1 MKELTNKLL
10 DELSSLS
17 AIGWTDAEL
26 AGYLD
31 ITERQ
36 MATILATPATSTGSV
51 TGASTGPA
59 TDEQKIRDAINRGQ
73 LEKRAKIELAVVR
86 GAMDGDP
93 DSVER
98 FRDIVRD
105 KSFTISKLD
114 LFGGAEKEGAFEKI
128 QEYIASGSKGDL
140 SDKEQIYID
149 LLTLIYSLDGQYG
162 KRRTVKFL
170 TAAPFCIP
178 YQRASDIYSE
188 AMELF
193 FCNRKVSKEAM
204 RNKMAD
210 QFDTLYV
217 AARDA
222 AKTSKDYAV
231 AADILANK
239 ARALQ
244 LDKDDPAK
252 LPAELYQPM
261 FRLLSATPESIGL
274 PAANRD
280 ELERQIDTV
289 VAPEAVKRRLRTDAG
304 ITDLDIVK
312 YLEDAKE
319 ES

>member
-1 MKELTNKLL
+1 MKVLTPKLL
-10 DELSSLS
+10 DDLSSL
-17 AIGWTDAEL
+17 AALGWTDAEL
-26 AGYLD
+26 AGFLD

-36 MATILATPATSTGSV
+36 LADILADPTSTDN
-51 TGASTGPA
+51 PN
-59 TDEQKIRDAINRGQ
+59 IRDAIKRGQ

-86 GAMDGDP
+86 GAMDGDSGSI
-93 DSVER
+93 DQ

-105 KSFTISKLD
+105 KSFSISKLD
-114 LFGGAEKEGAFEKI
+114 LFGGAEKEGAFERI

-140 SDKEQIYID
+140 SDKERVYID
-149 LLTLIYSLDGQYG
+149 LLTLVYSLDGQYG
-162 KRRTVKFL
+162 KRRTVRFL
-170 TAAPFCIP
+170 TSEPFGLP
-178 YQRASDIYSE
+178 YQRAADIYSE

-193 FCNRKVSKEAM
+193 YCNRKVSKEAL

-217 AARDA
+217 AARNA

-252 LPAELYQPM
+252 LPAEIYQPM

-280 ELERQIDTV
+280 ELERQIETV

>member
-1 MKELTNKLL
+1 MKVLTPKLL
-10 DELSSLS
+10 DDLSSL
-17 AIGWTDAEL
+17 AALGWTDAEL
-26 AGYLD
+26 AGFLD

-36 MATILATPATSTGSV
+36 LADILADPTSTDN
-51 TGASTGPA
+51 PN
-59 TDEQKIRDAINRGQ
+59 IRDAIKRGQ

-86 GAMDGDP
+86 GAMDGDAG
-93 DSVER
+93 SIEQ

-105 KSFTISKLD
+105 KSFSISKLD
-114 LFGGAEKEGAFEKI
+114 LFGGAEKEGAFERI

-140 SDKEQIYID
+140 SDKERVYID

-162 KRRTVKFL
+162 KRRTVRFL
-170 TAAPFCIP
+170 TSEPFGLP
-178 YQRASDIYSE
+178 YQRAADIYSE

-193 FCNRKVSKEAM
+193 YCNRKVSKEAM

-244 LDKDDPAK
+244 LDRDDPAK
-252 LPAELYQPM
+252 LPAEIYRPM

-289 VAPEAVKRRLRTDAG
+289 VAPESVKRRLRTDAG
-304 ITDLDIVK
+304 IVDLDIVK

>member
-1 MKELTNKLL
+1 MKELTPELL
-10 DELSSLS
+10 DDLSSL
-17 AIGWTDAEL
+17 AALGWTDAEL
-26 AGYLD
+26 AGFLD

-36 MATILATPATSTGSV
+36 LAAILADPTSTDD
-51 TGASTGPA
+51 PN
-59 TDEQKIRDAINRGQ
+59 IRDAIKRGQ

-86 GAMDGDP
+86 GAMEGDSGSI
-93 DSVER
+93 DQ

-105 KSFTISKLD
+105 KSFSISKLD
-114 LFGGAEKEGAFEKI
+114 LFGGAEKEGAFERI

-140 SDKEQIYID
+140 SDKERVYID
-149 LLTLIYSLDGQYG
+149 LLTLVYSLDGQYG
-162 KRRTVKFL
+162 KRRTVRFL
-170 TAAPFCIP
+170 TSEPFGLP
-178 YQRASDIYSE
+178 YQRAADIYSE

-193 FCNRKVSKEAM
+193 YCNRKVSKDAL

-231 AADILANK
+231 AADILVNK

-244 LDKDDPAK
+244 LDRDDPAK
-252 LPAELYQPM
+252 LPAEVYQPM

-280 ELERQIDTV
+280 ELERQIETV

>member
-1 MKELTNKLL
+1 MKVLTPELL
-10 DELSSLS
+10 DDLSSL
-17 AIGWTDAEL
+17 AALGWTDAEL
-26 AGYLD
+26 AGFLD

-36 MATILATPATSTGSV
+36 LADILADPTSTDD
-51 TGASTGPA
+51 PN
-59 TDEQKIRDAINRGQ
+59 IRDAIKRGQ
-73 LEKRAKIELAVVR
+73 LEQRAKIELAVVR
-86 GAMDGDP
+86 GAMGGDSGSI
-93 DSVER
+93 DQ

-105 KSFTISKLD
+105 KSFSISKLD
-114 LFGGAEKEGAFEKI
+114 LFGGAEKEGAFERI

-140 SDKEQIYID
+140 SDKERVYID
-149 LLTLIYSLDGQYG
+149 LLTLVYSLDGQYG
-162 KRRTVKFL
+162 KRRTVRFL
-170 TAAPFCIP
+170 TSEPFGLP
-178 YQRASDIYSE
+178 YQRAADIYSE

-193 FCNRKVSKEAM
+193 YCNRKVSKDAL

-231 AADILANK
+231 AADILVNK

-244 LDKDDPAK
+244 LDRDDPAK
-252 LPAELYQPM
+252 LPAEVYQPM

-280 ELERQIDTV
+280 ELERQIETV

>member
-1 MKELTNKLL
+1 MKVLTPKLL
-10 DELSSLS
+10 DDLSSL
-17 AIGWTDAEL
+17 AALGWTDAEL
-26 AGYLD
+26 ARFLD

-36 MATILATPATSTGSV
+36 LADILADPTP
-51 TGASTGPA
+51 
-59 TDEQKIRDAINRGQ
+59 TDNPNIRDAIKRGQ

-86 GAMDGDP
+86 GAMEGDSGSI
-93 DSVER
+93 DQ

-105 KSFTISKLD
+105 KSFSISKLD
-114 LFGGAEKEGAFEKI
+114 LFGGAEKEGAFKRI

-140 SDKEQIYID
+140 SDKERVYID
-149 LLTLIYSLDGQYG
+149 LLTLVYSLDGQYG
-162 KRRTVKFL
+162 KRRTVRFL
-170 TAAPFCIP
+170 TSEPFGLP
-178 YQRASDIYSE
+178 YQRAADIYSE

-193 FCNRKVSKEAM
+193 YCNRKVSKDAL

-244 LDKDDPAK
+244 LDRDDPAK
-252 LPAELYQPM
+252 LPAEIYQPM

-280 ELERQIDTV
+280 ELERQIETV

-304 ITDLDIVK
+304 IVDLDIVK

>member
-1 MKELTNKLL
+1 MKVLTPKLL
-10 DELSSLS
+10 DDLSSL
-17 AIGWTDAEL
+17 AALGWTDAEL
-26 AGYLD
+26 AGFLD

-36 MATILATPATSTGSV
+36 LAAILADPTSTDD
-51 TGASTGPA
+51 PN
-59 TDEQKIRDAINRGQ
+59 IRDAIKRGQ

-86 GAMDGDP
+86 GAMKGDSGSI
-93 DSVER
+93 DQ

-105 KSFTISKLD
+105 KSFSISKLD
-114 LFGGAEKEGAFEKI
+114 LFGGAEKEGAFERI

-140 SDKEQIYID
+140 SDKERMYID
-149 LLTLIYSLDGQYG
+149 LLTLVYSLDGQYG
-162 KRRTVKFL
+162 KRRTVRFL
-170 TAAPFCIP
+170 TSEPFGLP
-178 YQRASDIYSE
+178 YQRAADIYSE

-193 FCNRKVSKEAM
+193 YCNRKVSKEAL

-244 LDKDDPAK
+244 LDRDDPAK
-252 LPAELYQPM
+252 LPAEVYQPM

-289 VAPEAVKRRLRTDAG
+289 VAPESVKRRLRTDAG
-304 ITDLDIVK
+304 IVDLDIVK

>member
-1 MKELTNKLL
+1 MKVLTPKLL
-10 DELSSLS
+10 DDLSSL
-17 AIGWTDAEL
+17 AALGWTDAEL
-26 AGYLD
+26 ARFLD

-36 MATILATPATSTGSV
+36 LADILADPTQ
-51 TGASTGPA
+51 
-59 TDEQKIRDAINRGQ
+59 TDNPNIRDAIKRGQ

-86 GAMDGDP
+86 GAMDGDTG
-93 DSVER
+93 SIEQ

-105 KSFTISKLD
+105 KSFSISKLD
-114 LFGGAEKEGAFEKI
+114 LFGGAEKEGAFERI

-140 SDKEQIYID
+140 SDKERVYID

-162 KRRTVKFL
+162 KRRTVRFL
-170 TAAPFCIP
+170 TSEPFGLP
-178 YQRASDIYSE
+178 YQRAADIYSE

-193 FCNRKVSKEAM
+193 YCNRKVSKEAM

-244 LDKDDPAK
+244 LDRDDPAK
-252 LPAELYQPM
+252 LPAEIYRPM

-280 ELERQIDTV
+280 ELERQIETV

-304 ITDLDIVK
+304 IVDLDIVK

>member
-1 MKELTNKLL
+1 MKVLTPKLL
-10 DELSSLS
+10 DDLSSL
-17 AIGWTDAEL
+17 AALGWTDAEL
-26 AGYLD
+26 AGFLD

-36 MATILATPATSTGSV
+36 LADILADPTSTDN
-51 TGASTGPA
+51 PN
-59 TDEQKIRDAINRGQ
+59 IRDAIKRGQ

-86 GAMDGDP
+86 GAMDGDAG
-93 DSVER
+93 SIEQ

-105 KSFTISKLD
+105 KSFSISKLD
-114 LFGGAEKEGAFEKI
+114 LFGGAEKEGAFERI

-140 SDKEQIYID
+140 SDKERVYID
-149 LLTLIYSLDGQYG
+149 LLTLVYSLDGQYG
-162 KRRTVKFL
+162 KRRTVRFL
-170 TAAPFCIP
+170 TSEPFGLP
-178 YQRASDIYSE
+178 YQRAADIYSE

-193 FCNRKVSKEAM
+193 YCNRKVSKDAL

-244 LDKDDPAK
+244 LDRDDPAK
-252 LPAELYQPM
+252 LPAEVYQPM

-289 VAPEAVKRRLRTDAG
+289 VAPESVKRRLRTDAG

>member
-1 MKELTNKLL
+1 MKVLTPKLL
-10 DELSSLS
+10 DDLSSL
-17 AIGWTDAEL
+17 AALGWTDAEL
-26 AGYLD
+26 AGFLD

-36 MATILATPATSTGSV
+36 LAAILADPTP
-51 TGASTGPA
+51 
-59 TDEQKIRDAINRGQ
+59 TDDPNIRDAIKRGQ

-86 GAMDGDP
+86 GAMEGDSGSI
-93 DSVER
+93 DQ

-105 KSFTISKLD
+105 KSFSISKLD
-114 LFGGAEKEGAFEKI
+114 LFGGAEKEGAFERI

-140 SDKEQIYID
+140 SDKERVYID
-149 LLTLIYSLDGQYG
+149 LLTLVYSLDGQYG
-162 KRRTVKFL
+162 KRRTVRFL
-170 TAAPFCIP
+170 TSEPFGLP
-178 YQRASDIYSE
+178 YQRAADIYSE

-193 FCNRKVSKEAM
+193 YCNRKVSKDAL

-231 AADILANK
+231 AADILVNK

-252 LPAELYQPM
+252 LPAEIYQPM

-289 VAPEAVKRRLRTDAG
+289 VAPESVKRRLRTDAG
-304 ITDLDIVK
+304 IVDLDIVK

>member
-1 MKELTNKLL
+1 MKVLTPELL
-10 DELSSLS
+10 DDLSSL
-17 AIGWTDAEL
+17 AALGWTDAEL
-26 AGYLD
+26 AGFLD

-36 MATILATPATSTGSV
+36 LAAILADPTSTDD
-51 TGASTGPA
+51 PN
-59 TDEQKIRDAINRGQ
+59 IRDAIKRGQ

-86 GAMDGDP
+86 GAMEGDSGSI
-93 DSVER
+93 DQ

-105 KSFTISKLD
+105 KSFSISKLD
-114 LFGGAEKEGAFEKI
+114 LFGGAEKEGAFERI

-140 SDKEQIYID
+140 SDKERVYID
-149 LLTLIYSLDGQYG
+149 LLTLVYSLDGQYG
-162 KRRTVKFL
+162 KRRTVRFL
-170 TAAPFCIP
+170 TSEPFGLP
-178 YQRASDIYSE
+178 YQRAADIYSE

-193 FCNRKVSKEAM
+193 YCNRKVSKDAL

-244 LDKDDPAK
+244 LDRDDPAK
-252 LPAELYQPM
+252 LPAEIYQPM

-280 ELERQIDTV
+280 ELERQIETV

>member
-1 MKELTNKLL
+1 MKVLTPKLL
-10 DELSSLS
+10 DDLSSL
-17 AIGWTDAEL
+17 AALGWTDAEL
-26 AGYLD
+26 AGFLD

-36 MATILATPATSTGSV
+36 LAAILADPTSTDD
-51 TGASTGPA
+51 PN
-59 TDEQKIRDAINRGQ
+59 IRDAIKRGQ

-86 GAMDGDP
+86 GAMEGDSGSI
-93 DSVER
+93 DQ

-105 KSFTISKLD
+105 KSFSISKLD
-114 LFGGAEKEGAFEKI
+114 LFGGAEKEGAFERI

-140 SDKEQIYID
+140 SDKERVYID
-149 LLTLIYSLDGQYG
+149 LLTLVYSLDGQYG
-162 KRRTVKFL
+162 KRRTVRFL
-170 TAAPFCIP
+170 TSEPFGLP
-178 YQRASDIYSE
+178 YQRAADIYSE

-193 FCNRKVSKEAM
+193 YCNRKVSKEAL

-244 LDKDDPAK
+244 LDRDDPAK
-252 LPAELYQPM
+252 LPAEVYQPM

-289 VAPEAVKRRLRTDAG
+289 VAPESVKRRLRTDAG

>member
-1 MKELTNKLL
+1 MKALTPELL
-10 DELSSLS
+10 DDLSSL
-17 AIGWTDAEL
+17 AALGWTDAEL
-26 AGYLD
+26 AGFLD

-36 MATILATPATSTGSV
+36 LAAILADPTSTDD
-51 TGASTGPA
+51 PN
-59 TDEQKIRDAINRGQ
+59 IRDAIKRGQ

-86 GAMDGDP
+86 GAMGGDSGSI
-93 DSVER
+93 DQ

-105 KSFTISKLD
+105 KSFSISKLD
-114 LFGGAEKEGAFEKI
+114 LFGGAEKEGAFERI

-140 SDKEQIYID
+140 SDKERVYID
-149 LLTLIYSLDGQYG
+149 LLTLVYSLDGQYG
-162 KRRTVKFL
+162 KRRTVRFL
-170 TAAPFCIP
+170 TSEPFGLP
-178 YQRASDIYSE
+178 YQRAADIYSE

-193 FCNRKVSKEAM
+193 YCNRKVSKDAL

-231 AADILANK
+231 AADILVNK

-244 LDKDDPAK
+244 LDRDDPAK
-252 LPAELYQPM
+252 LPAEVYQPM

-280 ELERQIDTV
+280 ELERQIETV

>member
-1 MKELTNKLL
+1 MTNMKGLTRELL
-10 DELSSLS
+10 DDLSSL
-17 AIGWTDAEL
+17 AALGWSEREMAGWLEITERDLDKILAGECGTDAE
-26 AGYLD
+26 
-31 ITERQ
+31 
-36 MATILATPATSTGSV
+36 
-51 TGASTGPA
+51 
-59 TDEQKIRDAINRGQ
+59 RDVKYAIEHGR
-73 LEKRAKIELAVVR
+73 LEKRAKVELAVVR
-86 GAMDGDP
+86 GAIGGDT
-93 DSVER
+93 DSIKQFSE
-98 FRDIVRD
+98 IVRD
-105 KSFTISKLD
+105 KTFSISKLD
-114 LFGGAEKEGAFEKI
+114 LFGGAEKEGAFERV

-140 SDKEQIYID
+140 PDKERIYID
-149 LLTLIYSLDGQYG
+149 LLTLVYSLDGQYG

-170 TAAPFCIP
+170 TADPFRIP
-178 YQRASDIYSE
+178 YQRAVEIYSE
-188 AMELF
+188 AVELF
-193 FCNRKVSKEAM
+193 YCNRRVSKEAL

-222 AKTSKDYAV
+222 AKTSKDYEV
-231 AADILANK
+231 AASILANK
-239 ARALQ
+239 AKALQ

-252 LPAELYQPM
+252 LPAETYQPM

-289 VAPEAVKRRLRTDAG
+289 VAPELVKRRLKIEAG

>member
-1 MKELTNKLL
+1 MKVLTPKLL
-10 DELSSLS
+10 DDLSSL
-17 AIGWTDAEL
+17 AALGWTDAEL
-26 AGYLD
+26 AGFLD

-36 MATILATPATSTGSV
+36 LADILADPTSTDD
-51 TGASTGPA
+51 PN
-59 TDEQKIRDAINRGQ
+59 IRDAIKRGQ

-86 GAMDGDP
+86 GAMDGDSGSI
-93 DSVER
+93 DQ

-105 KSFTISKLD
+105 KSFSISKLD
-114 LFGGAEKEGAFEKI
+114 LFGGAEKEGAFERI

-140 SDKEQIYID
+140 SDKERVYID
-149 LLTLIYSLDGQYG
+149 LLTLVYSLDGQYG
-162 KRRTVKFL
+162 KRRTVRFL
-170 TAAPFCIP
+170 TSEPFGLP
-178 YQRASDIYSE
+178 YQRAADIYSE

-193 FCNRKVSKEAM
+193 YCNRKVSKDAL

-239 ARALQ
+239 ARVLQ
-244 LDKDDPAK
+244 LDRDDPAK
-252 LPAELYQPM
+252 LPAEVYQPM

-280 ELERQIDTV
+280 ELERQIETV

>member
-1 MKELTNKLL
+1 MKLLTPKLL
-10 DELSSLS
+10 DDLSSL
-17 AIGWTDAEL
+17 AALGWTDAEL
-26 AGYLD
+26 AGFLD

-36 MATILATPATSTGSV
+36 LSDILADPTP
-51 TGASTGPA
+51 
-59 TDEQKIRDAINRGQ
+59 TDNPNIRDAIKRGQ

-86 GAMDGDP
+86 GAMDGDA
-93 DSVER
+93 SSIEQ

-105 KSFTISKLD
+105 KSFSISKLD
-114 LFGGAEKEGAFEKI
+114 LFGGAEKEGAFERI

-140 SDKEQIYID
+140 SDKERVYID
-149 LLTLIYSLDGQYG
+149 LLTLVYSLDGQYG
-162 KRRTVKFL
+162 KRRTVRFL
-170 TAAPFCIP
+170 TSEPFGLP
-178 YQRASDIYSE
+178 YQRAADIYSE

-193 FCNRKVSKEAM
+193 YCNRKVSKDAL

-244 LDKDDPAK
+244 LDRDDPAK
-252 LPAELYQPM
+252 LPAEVYQPM

-289 VAPEAVKRRLRTDAG
+289 VAPESVKRRLRTDAG

>member
-1 MKELTNKLL
+1 MKVLTPKLL
-10 DELSSLS
+10 DDLSSL
-17 AIGWTDAEL
+17 AALGWTDAEL
-26 AGYLD
+26 AGFLD

-36 MATILATPATSTGSV
+36 LADILADPTSTDD
-51 TGASTGPA
+51 PN
-59 TDEQKIRDAINRGQ
+59 IRDAIKRGQ

-86 GAMDGDP
+86 GAMDGDAG
-93 DSVER
+93 SIEQ
-98 FRDIVRD
+98 FREIVRD
-105 KSFTISKLD
+105 KSFSISKLD
-114 LFGGAEKEGAFEKI
+114 LFGGAEKEGAFERI

-140 SDKEQIYID
+140 SDKERVYID
-149 LLTLIYSLDGQYG
+149 LLTLVYSLDGQYG
-162 KRRTVKFL
+162 KRRTVRFL
-170 TAAPFCIP
+170 TSEPFGLP
-178 YQRASDIYSE
+178 YQRAADIYSE

-193 FCNRKVSKEAM
+193 YCNRKVSKDAL

-231 AADILANK
+231 AADILVNK

-252 LPAELYQPM
+252 LPAEIYQPM

-289 VAPEAVKRRLRTDAG
+289 VAPESVKRRLRTDAG
-304 ITDLDIVK
+304 IVDLDIVK

>member
-1 MKELTNKLL
+1 MKVLTPKLL
-10 DELSSLS
+10 DDLSSL
-17 AIGWTDAEL
+17 AALGWTDAEL
-26 AGYLD
+26 AGFLD

-36 MATILATPATSTGSV
+36 LAAILADPTSTDD
-51 TGASTGPA
+51 PN
-59 TDEQKIRDAINRGQ
+59 IRDAIKRGQ

-86 GAMDGDP
+86 GAMKGDSGSI
-93 DSVER
+93 DQ

-105 KSFTISKLD
+105 KSFSISKLD
-114 LFGGAEKEGAFEKI
+114 LFGGAEKEGAFERI

-140 SDKEQIYID
+140 SDKERVYID
-149 LLTLIYSLDGQYG
+149 LLTLVYSLDGQYG
-162 KRRTVKFL
+162 KRRTVRFL
-170 TAAPFCIP
+170 TSEPFGLP
-178 YQRASDIYSE
+178 YQRAADIYSE

-193 FCNRKVSKEAM
+193 YCNRKVSKDAL

-231 AADILANK
+231 AADILVNK

-244 LDKDDPAK
+244 LDRDDPAK
-252 LPAELYQPM
+252 LPAEVYQPM

-280 ELERQIDTV
+280 ELERQIETV

>member
-1 MKELTNKLL
+1 MKELTPELL
-10 DELSSLS
+10 DDLSSL
-17 AIGWTDAEL
+17 AALGWTDAEL
-26 AGYLD
+26 AGFLD

-36 MATILATPATSTGSV
+36 LAAILADPTSTDD
-51 TGASTGPA
+51 PN
-59 TDEQKIRDAINRGQ
+59 IRDAIKRGQ
-73 LEKRAKIELAVVR
+73 LEKRAEIELAVVR
-86 GAMDGDP
+86 GAMGGDSGSI
-93 DSVER
+93 DQ
-98 FRDIVRD
+98 FREIVRD
-105 KSFTISKLD
+105 KSFSISKLD
-114 LFGGAEKEGAFEKI
+114 LFGGAEKEGAFERI

-140 SDKEQIYID
+140 SDKERVYID
-149 LLTLIYSLDGQYG
+149 LLTLVYSLDGQYG
-162 KRRTVKFL
+162 KRRTVRFL
-170 TAAPFCIP
+170 TSEPFGLP
-178 YQRASDIYSE
+178 YQRAADIYSE

-193 FCNRKVSKEAM
+193 YCNRKVSKDAL

-244 LDKDDPAK
+244 LDRDDPAK
-252 LPAELYQPM
+252 LPAEVYQPM

-280 ELERQIDTV
+280 ELERQIETV

>member
-1 MKELTNKLL
+1 MKVLTPKLL
-10 DELSSLS
+10 DDLSSL
-17 AIGWTDAEL
+17 AALGWTDAEL
-26 AGYLD
+26 ARFLD

-36 MATILATPATSTGSV
+36 LADILADPTP
-51 TGASTGPA
+51 
-59 TDEQKIRDAINRGQ
+59 TDNPNIRDAIKRGQ

-86 GAMDGDP
+86 GAMDGDAG
-93 DSVER
+93 SIEQ

-105 KSFTISKLD
+105 KSFSISKLD
-114 LFGGAEKEGAFEKI
+114 LFGGAEKEGAFKRI

-140 SDKEQIYID
+140 SDKERVYID

-162 KRRTVKFL
+162 KRRTVRFL
-170 TAAPFCIP
+170 TSEPFGLP
-178 YQRASDIYSE
+178 YQRAADIYSE
-188 AMELF
+188 AVELF

-231 AADILANK
+231 AADILVNK

-252 LPAELYQPM
+252 LPAEIYQPM

-289 VAPEAVKRRLRTDAG
+289 VAPESVKRRLRTDAG
-304 ITDLDIVK
+304 IVDLDIVK

>member
-1 MKELTNKLL
+1 MKVLTPKLL
-10 DELSSLS
+10 DDLSSL
-17 AIGWTDAEL
+17 AALGWTDAEL
-26 AGYLD
+26 AGFLD

-36 MATILATPATSTGSV
+36 LSDILADPTP
-51 TGASTGPA
+51 
-59 TDEQKIRDAINRGQ
+59 TDNPNIRDAIKRGQ

-86 GAMDGDP
+86 GAMDGDA
-93 DSVER
+93 SSIEQ

-105 KSFTISKLD
+105 KSFSISKLD
-114 LFGGAEKEGAFEKI
+114 LFGGAEKEGAFERI

-140 SDKEQIYID
+140 SDKERVYID
-149 LLTLIYSLDGQYG
+149 LLTLVYSLDGQYG
-162 KRRTVKFL
+162 KRRTVRFL
-170 TAAPFCIP
+170 TSEPFGLP
-178 YQRASDIYSE
+178 YQRAADIYSE

-193 FCNRKVSKEAM
+193 YCNRKVSKDAL

-244 LDKDDPAK
+244 LDRDDPAK
-252 LPAELYQPM
+252 LPAEVYQPM

-289 VAPEAVKRRLRTDAG
+289 VAPESVKRRLRTDAG
-304 ITDLDIVK
+304 IVDLDIVK

>member
-1 MKELTNKLL
+1 MKVLTPKLL
-10 DELSSLS
+10 DDLSSL
-17 AIGWTDAEL
+17 AALGWTDAEL
-26 AGYLD
+26 AGFLD

-36 MATILATPATSTGSV
+36 LAAILADPTSTDD
-51 TGASTGPA
+51 PN
-59 TDEQKIRDAINRGQ
+59 IRDAIKRGQ

-86 GAMDGDP
+86 GAMEGDSGSI
-93 DSVER
+93 DQ

-105 KSFTISKLD
+105 KSFSISKLD
-114 LFGGAEKEGAFEKI
+114 LFGGAEKEGAFERI

-140 SDKEQIYID
+140 SDKERMYID
-149 LLTLIYSLDGQYG
+149 LLTLVYSLDGQYG
-162 KRRTVKFL
+162 KRRTVRFL
-170 TAAPFCIP
+170 TSEPFGLP
-178 YQRASDIYSE
+178 YQRAADIYSE

-193 FCNRKVSKEAM
+193 YCNRKVSKEAL

-244 LDKDDPAK
+244 LDRDDPAK
-252 LPAELYQPM
+252 LPAEVYQPM

-289 VAPEAVKRRLRTDAG
+289 VAPESVKRRLRTDAG
-304 ITDLDIVK
+304 IVDLDIVK

>member
-1 MKELTNKLL
+1 MKELTPELL
-10 DELSSLS
+10 DDLSSL
-17 AIGWTDAEL
+17 AALGWTDAEL
-26 AGYLD
+26 AGFLD

-36 MATILATPATSTGSV
+36 LAAILADPTSTDD
-51 TGASTGPA
+51 PN
-59 TDEQKIRDAINRGQ
+59 IRDAIKRGQ

-86 GAMDGDP
+86 GAMGGDSGSI
-93 DSVER
+93 DQ

-105 KSFTISKLD
+105 KSFSISKLD
-114 LFGGAEKEGAFEKI
+114 LFGGAEKEGAFERI
-128 QEYIASGSKGDL
+128 QEYIASGSNGDL
-140 SDKEQIYID
+140 SDKERVYID
-149 LLTLIYSLDGQYG
+149 LLTLVYSLDGQYG
-162 KRRTVKFL
+162 KRRTVRFL
-170 TAAPFCIP
+170 TSEPFGLP
-178 YQRASDIYSE
+178 YQRAADIYSE

-193 FCNRKVSKEAM
+193 YCNRKVSKDAL

-231 AADILANK
+231 AADILVNK

-244 LDKDDPAK
+244 LDRDDPAK
-252 LPAELYQPM
+252 LPAEIYQPM

-280 ELERQIDTV
+280 ELERQIETV

>member
-1 MKELTNKLL
+1 MKVLTPKLL
-10 DELSSLS
+10 DDLSSL
-17 AIGWTDAEL
+17 AALGWTDAEL
-26 AGYLD
+26 AGFLD

-36 MATILATPATSTGSV
+36 LSDILADPTP
-51 TGASTGPA
+51 
-59 TDEQKIRDAINRGQ
+59 TDNPNIRDAIKRGQ

-86 GAMDGDP
+86 GAMDGDA
-93 DSVER
+93 SSIEQ

-105 KSFTISKLD
+105 KSFSISKLD
-114 LFGGAEKEGAFEKI
+114 LFGGAEKEGAFERI

-140 SDKEQIYID
+140 SDKERVYID
-149 LLTLIYSLDGQYG
+149 LLTLVYSLDGQYG
-162 KRRTVKFL
+162 KRRTVRFL
-170 TAAPFCIP
+170 TSEPFGLP
-178 YQRASDIYSE
+178 YQRAADIYSE

-193 FCNRKVSKEAM
+193 YCNRKVSKDAL

-244 LDKDDPAK
+244 LDRDDPAK
-252 LPAELYQPM
+252 LPAEVYQPM

-289 VAPEAVKRRLRTDAG
+289 VAPEPVKRRLRTDAG

>member
-1 MKELTNKLL
+1 MKALTPELL
-10 DELSSLS
+10 DDLSSL
-17 AIGWTDAEL
+17 AALGWTDAEL
-26 AGYLD
+26 AGFLD

-36 MATILATPATSTGSV
+36 LAAILADPTSTDD
-51 TGASTGPA
+51 PN
-59 TDEQKIRDAINRGQ
+59 IRDAIKRGQ

-86 GAMDGDP
+86 GAMGGDSGSI
-93 DSVER
+93 DQ

-105 KSFTISKLD
+105 KSFSISKLD
-114 LFGGAEKEGAFEKI
+114 LFGGAEKEGAFERI

-140 SDKEQIYID
+140 SDKECVYID
-149 LLTLIYSLDGQYG
+149 LLTLVYSLDGQYG
-162 KRRTVKFL
+162 KRRTVRFL
-170 TAAPFCIP
+170 TSEPFGLP
-178 YQRASDIYSE
+178 YQRAADIYSE

-193 FCNRKVSKEAM
+193 YCNRKVSKDAL

-231 AADILANK
+231 AADILVNK

-244 LDKDDPAK
+244 LDRDDPAK
-252 LPAELYQPM
+252 LPAEVYQPM

>member
-1 MKELTNKLL
+1 MKVLTPKLL
-10 DELSSLS
+10 DDLSSL
-17 AIGWTDAEL
+17 AALGWTDAEL
-26 AGYLD
+26 AGFLD

-36 MATILATPATSTGSV
+36 LAAILADPTP
-51 TGASTGPA
+51 
-59 TDEQKIRDAINRGQ
+59 TDDPNIRDAIKRGQ

-86 GAMDGDP
+86 GAMEGDSGSI
-93 DSVER
+93 DQ

-105 KSFTISKLD
+105 KSFSISKLD
-114 LFGGAEKEGAFEKI
+114 LFGGAEKEGAFERI

-140 SDKEQIYID
+140 SDKERVYID
-149 LLTLIYSLDGQYG
+149 LLTLVYSLDGQYG
-162 KRRTVKFL
+162 KRRTVRFL
-170 TAAPFCIP
+170 TSEPFGLP
-178 YQRASDIYSE
+178 YQRAADIYSE

-193 FCNRKVSKEAM
+193 YCNRKVSKDAL

-252 LPAELYQPM
+252 LPAEIYQPM

>member
-1 MKELTNKLL
+1 MKELTTELL
-10 DELSSLS
+10 DDLSSLA

-26 AGYLD
+26 AGFLD

-36 MATILATPATSTGSV
+36 LDVILADPV
-51 TGASTGPA
+51 TIDDQRISN
-59 TDEQKIRDAINRGQ
+59 AIKRGQ

-86 GAMDGDP
+86 GAMGGDA
-93 DSVER
+93 DSVEQ

-128 QEYIASGSKGDL
+128 QEYIASGSKGNL

-162 KRRTVKFL
+162 KRRTIKFL
-170 TAAPFCIP
+170 TSAPFGIP
-178 YQRASDIYSE
+178 YQRAADIYSE
-188 AMELF
+188 AVELF

-239 ARALQ
+239 ARALSWT
-244 LDKDDPAK
+244 KMIRPS
-252 LPAELYQPM
+252 
-261 FRLLSATPESIGL
+261 FRLKSTSRCSVCFPQRQNPSDFRQPTVMSWKGRLTPWSL
-274 PAANRD
+274 RSPSRD
-280 ELERQIDTV
+280 GSGPMQASLIST
-289 VAPEAVKRRLRTDAG
+289 
-304 ITDLDIVK
+304 
-312 YLEDAKE
+312 
-319 ES
+319 S

>member
-1 MKELTNKLL
+1 MKVLTPKLL
-10 DELSSLS
+10 DDLSSL
-17 AIGWTDAEL
+17 AALGWTDAEL
-26 AGYLD
+26 AGFLD

-36 MATILATPATSTGSV
+36 LAAILADPTSTDD
-51 TGASTGPA
+51 PN
-59 TDEQKIRDAINRGQ
+59 IRDAIKRGQ

-86 GAMDGDP
+86 GAMEGDSGSI
-93 DSVER
+93 DQ

-105 KSFTISKLD
+105 KSFSISKLD
-114 LFGGAEKEGAFEKI
+114 LFGGAEKEGAFERI

-140 SDKEQIYID
+140 SDKERVYID
-149 LLTLIYSLDGQYG
+149 LLTLVYSLDGQYG
-162 KRRTVKFL
+162 KRRTVRFL
-170 TAAPFCIP
+170 TSEPFGLP
-178 YQRASDIYSE
+178 YQRAADIYSE

-193 FCNRKVSKEAM
+193 YCNRKVSKDAL

-244 LDKDDPAK
+244 LDRDDPAK
-252 LPAELYQPM
+252 LPAEVYQPM

-280 ELERQIDTV
+280 ELERQIETV
-289 VAPEAVKRRLRTDAG
+289 VAPASVKRRLRTDAG

>member
-1 MKELTNKLL
+1 MKGLTRELL
-10 DELSSLS
+10 DDLSSL
-17 AIGWTDAEL
+17 AALGWSEREMAGWLEITERDLDKILAGECGTDAE
-26 AGYLD
+26 
-31 ITERQ
+31 
-36 MATILATPATSTGSV
+36 
-51 TGASTGPA
+51 
-59 TDEQKIRDAINRGQ
+59 RDVKYAIEHGR
-73 LEKRAKIELAVVR
+73 LEKRAKVELAVVR
-86 GAMDGDP
+86 GAIGGDT
-93 DSVER
+93 DSIKQFSE
-98 FRDIVRD
+98 IVRD
-105 KSFTISKLD
+105 KTFSISKLD
-114 LFGGAEKEGAFEKI
+114 LFGGAEKEGAFERV

-140 SDKEQIYID
+140 PDKERIYID
-149 LLTLIYSLDGQYG
+149 LLTLVYSLDGQYG

-170 TAAPFCIP
+170 TADPFRIP
-178 YQRASDIYSE
+178 YQRAVEIYSE
-188 AMELF
+188 AVELF
-193 FCNRKVSKEAM
+193 YCNRRVSKEAL

-222 AKTSKDYAV
+222 AKTSKDYEV
-231 AADILANK
+231 AASILANK
-239 ARALQ
+239 AKALQ

-252 LPAELYQPM
+252 LPAETYQPM

-289 VAPEAVKRRLRTDAG
+289 VAPELVKRRLKIEAG

>member
-1 MKELTNKLL
+1 MKVLTPKLL
-10 DELSSLS
+10 DDLSSL
-17 AIGWTDAEL
+17 AALGWTDAEL
-26 AGYLD
+26 AGFLD
-31 ITERQ
+31 ITQRQ
-36 MATILATPATSTGSV
+36 LAAILANPTSTDD
-51 TGASTGPA
+51 PN
-59 TDEQKIRDAINRGQ
+59 IRDAIKRGQ

-86 GAMDGDP
+86 GAMEGDSGSI
-93 DSVER
+93 DQ

-105 KSFTISKLD
+105 KSFSISKLD
-114 LFGGAEKEGAFEKI
+114 LFGGAEKEGAFERI

-140 SDKEQIYID
+140 SDKERVYID
-149 LLTLIYSLDGQYG
+149 LLTLVYSLDGQYG
-162 KRRTVKFL
+162 KRRTVRFL
-170 TAAPFCIP
+170 TSEPFGLP
-178 YQRASDIYSE
+178 YQRAADIYSE

-193 FCNRKVSKEAM
+193 YCNRKVSKDAL

-252 LPAELYQPM
+252 LPAEIYQPM

>member
-1 MKELTNKLL
+1 MKVLTPKLL
-10 DELSSLS
+10 DDLSSL
-17 AIGWTDAEL
+17 AALGWTDAEL
-26 AGYLD
+26 ARFLD

-36 MATILATPATSTGSV
+36 LADILADPTP
-51 TGASTGPA
+51 
-59 TDEQKIRDAINRGQ
+59 TDNPNIRDAIKRGQ

-86 GAMDGDP
+86 GAMAGDAG
-93 DSVER
+93 SIEQ

-105 KSFTISKLD
+105 KSFSISKLD
-114 LFGGAEKEGAFEKI
+114 LFGGAEKEGAFERI

-140 SDKEQIYID
+140 SDKERVYID
-149 LLTLIYSLDGQYG
+149 LQTLIYSLDGQYG
-162 KRRTVKFL
+162 KRRTVRFL
-170 TAAPFCIP
+170 TSEPFGLP
-178 YQRASDIYSE
+178 YQRAADIYSE

-193 FCNRKVSKEAM
+193 YCNRKVSKEAM

-244 LDKDDPAK
+244 LDRDDPAK
-252 LPAELYQPM
+252 LPAEIYQPM

-280 ELERQIDTV
+280 ELERQIETV

-304 ITDLDIVK
+304 IVDLDIVK

>member
-1 MKELTNKLL
+1 MKELTRELL
-10 DELSSLS
+10 DDLSSL
-17 AIGWTDAEL
+17 AALGWSEREMAGWLEITERDLDKILAGECGTDAE
-26 AGYLD
+26 
-31 ITERQ
+31 
-36 MATILATPATSTGSV
+36 
-51 TGASTGPA
+51 
-59 TDEQKIRDAINRGQ
+59 RDVKYAIEHGR
-73 LEKRAKIELAVVR
+73 LEKRAKVELAVVR
-86 GAMDGDP
+86 GAIGGDT
-93 DSVER
+93 DSIKQFSE
-98 FRDIVRD
+98 IVRD
-105 KSFTISKLD
+105 KTFSISKLD
-114 LFGGAEKEGAFEKI
+114 LFGGAEKEGAFERV

-140 SDKEQIYID
+140 PDKERIYID
-149 LLTLIYSLDGQYG
+149 LLTLVYSLDGQYG

-170 TAAPFCIP
+170 TADPFRIP
-178 YQRASDIYSE
+178 YQRAVEIYSE
-188 AMELF
+188 AVELF
-193 FCNRKVSKEAM
+193 YCNRRVSKEAL

-222 AKTSKDYAV
+222 AKTSKDYEV
-231 AADILANK
+231 AASILANK
-239 ARALQ
+239 AKALQ

-252 LPAELYQPM
+252 LPAETYQPM

-289 VAPEAVKRRLRTDAG
+289 VAPELVKRRLKIEAG

>member
-1 MKELTNKLL
+1 MKVLTPKLL
-10 DELSSLS
+10 DDLSSL
-17 AIGWTDAEL
+17 AALGWTDAEL
-26 AGYLD
+26 ARFLD

-36 MATILATPATSTGSV
+36 LADILADPTP
-51 TGASTGPA
+51 
-59 TDEQKIRDAINRGQ
+59 TDNPNIRDAIKRGQ

-86 GAMDGDP
+86 GAMEGDSGSI
-93 DSVER
+93 DQ

-105 KSFTISKLD
+105 KSFSISKLD
-114 LFGGAEKEGAFEKI
+114 LFGGAEKEGAFKRI

-140 SDKEQIYID
+140 SDKERVYID
-149 LLTLIYSLDGQYG
+149 LLTLVYSLDGQYG
-162 KRRTVKFL
+162 KRRTVRFL
-170 TAAPFCIP
+170 TSEPFGLP
-178 YQRASDIYSE
+178 YQRAADIYSE

-193 FCNRKVSKEAM
+193 YCNRKVSKDAL

-252 LPAELYQPM
+252 LPAEIYQPM